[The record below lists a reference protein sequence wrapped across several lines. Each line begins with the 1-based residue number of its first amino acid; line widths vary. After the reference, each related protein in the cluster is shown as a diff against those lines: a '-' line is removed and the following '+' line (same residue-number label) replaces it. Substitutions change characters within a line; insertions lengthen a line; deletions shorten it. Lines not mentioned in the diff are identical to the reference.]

1 MTLSN
6 EAPKGHVMQMELSE
20 ALSLRA
26 AAQALSV
33 SPRTI
38 YRLIAE
44 QGLPTVRLG
53 RRHVVRRDA
62 LRAWLIARETVS

>member
-1 MTLSN
+1 
-6 EAPKGHVMQMELSE
+6 MQMELSE